1 MLKRILFI
9 ILGIIVASAVVYVVE
24 FLGHQVYPPPEGITM
39 ENADKF
45 LDYIQNK
52 MPTGAMLFVVLAH
65 FSGTIAGSFVTAKLN
80 KDKPYTGMIVG
91 TILMI
96 FGIILAF
103 LLPHPL
109 WMMILDIAL
118 YLPAAW
124 IGVKFANQKN
134 RI

>member
-1 MLKRILFI
+1 MFKKILFTI
-9 ILGIIVASAVVYVVE
+9 IGLVVASAVVYVVE
-24 FLGHQVYPPPEGITM
+24 FLGHQVYAPPEGISI
-39 ENADKF
+39 ENSDLFK
-45 LDYIQNK
+45 DYILNE
-52 MPTGAMLFVVLAH
+52 MPIGAMLFVVLAH

-80 KDKPYTGMIVG
+80 KDKPYTGMFVG
-91 TILMI
+91 AILMI

-124 IGVKFANQKN
+124 LGVKFANSKK
-134 RI
+134 